1 MLLNENRPIGEAVL
15 DVEIESD
22 SELEDYL
29 KGTPPFLKELSVD
42 VHGHIKEIFY
52 ASLTLQV

>member
-22 SELEDYL
+22 SELEIIL
-29 KGTPPFLKELSVD
+29 KEPPFP
-42 VHGHIKEIFY
+42 
-52 ASLTLQV
+52 